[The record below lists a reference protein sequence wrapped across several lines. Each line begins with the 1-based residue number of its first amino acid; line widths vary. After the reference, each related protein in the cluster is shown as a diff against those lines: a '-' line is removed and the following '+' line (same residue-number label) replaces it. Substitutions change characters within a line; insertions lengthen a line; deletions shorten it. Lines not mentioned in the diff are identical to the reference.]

1 MKLEEFKKLNIPK
14 NPGVYFFKKNEDVLY
29 IGKATSLKDRVGSYF
44 GLDLISTRGPAL
56 LDMVTQS
63 TNIEWIETDSVLEAL
78 ILEAELIKKHQPKYN
93 TKEKDNKSFYMVGI
107 TDDTLPRVI
116 LIRARNITLKD
127 EIKKLNIKY
136 TFGPYPNGG
145 ALRDA
150 MRIIRRIFPYI
161 DGDSL
166 KKDNQEFYRQLGLTP
181 DTRENTVS
189 EAYQE
194 NIKHIRDFFAGK
206 KKKILVDLE
215 KKMYSAAKEQKFERA
230 SLIKKQIFALTHI
243 NDVALMKKEYFDTN
257 IGNTVRIESYDIAH
271 MSGKNMVGVMT
282 VVVGNQKVPSE
293 YKKFIIRGN
302 SGADDTKA
310 LREILERR
318 FNHEEWGISDVVVID
333 GGQAQL
339 NVGQQVLKE
348 LGKNIPVVSVLKD
361 ERHKPKDILGD
372 KVMVEKYKEQ
382 ILLSNAEAHRFA
394 ITFHREKRGKNFLTP

>member
-1 MKLEEFKKLNIPK
+1 MKSQEFKKLNIPK
-14 NPGVYFFKKNEDVLY
+14 NPGVYFFKKDQDILY

-44 GLDLISTRGPAL
+44 GVDLISTRGPAL

-63 TNIEWIETDSVLEAL
+63 TNIEWIETDSVIEAL

-107 TDDTLPRVI
+107 TDDVLPRVVM
-116 LIRARNITLKD
+116 IRARNITLKD

-150 MRIIRRIFPYI
+150 MKIIRRIFPYI

-189 EAYQE
+189 EAYKE

-206 KKKILVDLE
+206 KKKILIELE
-215 KKMYSAAKEQKFERA
+215 KKMYNAAKEQKFERA
-230 SLIKKQIFALTHI
+230 SLIKRQIFALTHI
-243 NDVALMKKEYFDTN
+243 NDVALMKKEYFDIN

-282 VVVGNQKVPSE
+282 VVMGNQKTPNE

-318 FNHEEWGISDVVVID
+318 FNHEEWGIPDVIVID

-372 KVMVEKYKEQ
+372 KETVEKYKEQ

>member
-1 MKLEEFKKLNIPK
+1 MKSQEFKKLNIPK
-14 NPGVYFFKKNEDVLY
+14 KPGVYFFKKDEEIIY

-44 GLDLISTRGPAL
+44 GADLISTRGPAL
-56 LDMVTQS
+56 VDMVTQS
-63 TNIEWIETDSVLEAL
+63 ISIEWIETDSVLEAL

-107 TDDTLPRVI
+107 TDDTLPRVV
-116 LIRARNITLKD
+116 LVRARNITLKE
-127 EIKKLNIKY
+127 EIKRLNIKY

-206 KKKILVDLE
+206 KKKILVELE
-215 KKMYSAAKEQKFERA
+215 KKMYSLAKQQKFERA
-230 SLIKKQIFALTHI
+230 SLVKKQIFALTHI

-282 VVVGNQKVPSE
+282 VVIGNQKAQNE

-302 SGADDTKA
+302 TGADDTKA

-318 FNHEEWGISDVVVID
+318 FNHEEWGIPDVVVID
-333 GGQAQL
+333 GGQAQIS
-339 NVGQQVLKE
+339 VGQQVLKE
-348 LGKNIPVVSVLKD
+348 LGKNISVVSVLKD

-372 KVMVEKYKEQ
+372 KQIIEKYKEQ

-394 ITFHREKRGKNFLTP
+394 ITFHREKRGKNFLNK

>member
-1 MKLEEFKKLNIPK
+1 VKSQEFKKLNIPK
-14 NPGVYFFKKNEDVLY
+14 NPGVYFFKKDNEILY

-44 GLDLISTRGPAL
+44 GADLISTRGPAL

-63 TNIEWIETDSVLEAL
+63 KNIEWIETDSVLEAL

-107 TDDTLPRVI
+107 TDDVLPRVI
-116 LIRARNITLKD
+116 MIRARNITLKD

-150 MRIIRRIFPYI
+150 MKIIRRIFPYI

-181 DTRENTVS
+181 DTRENTVN

-206 KKKILVDLE
+206 KKKILVELE

-243 NDVALMKKEYFDTN
+243 NDVALMKKEYFDVN
-257 IGNTVRIESYDIAH
+257 IGNSARIESYDIAH

-282 VVVGNQKVPSE
+282 VVLGSQKAPNE

-318 FNHEEWGISDVVVID
+318 FNHEEWGIPNVVVID
-333 GGQAQL
+333 GGQAQI

-372 KVMVEKYKEQ
+372 KGIVEKYKEQ

-394 ITFHREKRGKNFLTP
+394 ISFHREKRGKNFLTP

>member
-1 MKLEEFKKLNIPK
+1 MKSQEFKKLNIPK
-14 NPGVYFFKKNEDVLY
+14 KPGVYFFKKDEEIIY

-44 GLDLISTRGPAL
+44 GVDLISTRGPAL
-56 LDMVTQS
+56 VDMVTQS
-63 TNIEWIETDSVLEAL
+63 ISIEWIETDSVLEAL

-107 TDDTLPRVI
+107 TDDTLPRVV
-116 LIRARNITLKD
+116 LVRARNITLKE
-127 EIKKLNIKY
+127 EIKRLNIKY

-206 KKKILVDLE
+206 KKKILVELE
-215 KKMYSAAKEQKFERA
+215 KKMYSLAKEQKFERA
-230 SLIKKQIFALTHI
+230 SLVKRQIFALTHI

-282 VVVGNQKVPSE
+282 VVVGNQKAQNE

-302 SGADDTKA
+302 TGADDTKA

-318 FNHEEWGISDVVVID
+318 FNHEEWGIPDVVVID
-333 GGQAQL
+333 GGQAQI

-348 LGKNIPVVSVLKD
+348 LGKNIPVVAVLKD
-361 ERHKPKDILGD
+361 EKHKPKDILGD
-372 KVMVEKYKEQ
+372 KQIIEKYKEQ

>member
-1 MKLEEFKKLNIPK
+1 VKLQEFKKLNIPK
-14 NPGVYFFKKNEDVLY
+14 NPGVYLFKKDKEIIY

-44 GLDLISTRGPAL
+44 GADLISTRGPAL
-56 LDMVTQS
+56 VDMVTQS
-63 TNIEWIETDSVLEAL
+63 ISIEWIETDSVLEAL

-107 TDDTLPRVI
+107 TDDALPRVV
-116 LIRARNITLKD
+116 LVRARNITLKD

-206 KKKILVDLE
+206 KKKILFDLE
-215 KKMYSAAKEQKFERA
+215 KKMHSLAKEQKFERA
-230 SLIKKQIFALTHI
+230 SLIKRQIFALTHI
-243 NDVALMKKEYFDTN
+243 NDVALMKKEYFDTT
-257 IGNTVRIESYDIAH
+257 IGNSVRIESYDIAH

-282 VVVGNQKVPSE
+282 VVIGNQKAPNE

-302 SGADDTKA
+302 TGADDTKA

-318 FNHEEWGISDVVVID
+318 FNHEEWGIPDVVVID
-333 GGQAQL
+333 GGQAQISI
-339 NVGQQVLKE
+339 GQKVLKE

-361 ERHKPKDILGD
+361 ERHRPKDILGD
-372 KVMVEKYKEQ
+372 KQIVEKYKEQ

>member
-1 MKLEEFKKLNIPK
+1 MKLQEFKKLNIPK
-14 NPGVYFFKKNEDVLY
+14 NPGVYFFKKDESILY

-44 GLDLISTRGPAL
+44 GVDLISTRGPAL

-63 TNIEWIETDSVLEAL
+63 TNIEWIETDSVIEAL

-107 TDDTLPRVI
+107 TDDVLPRVVM
-116 LIRARNITLKD
+116 IRARNITLKD

-150 MRIIRRIFPYI
+150 MKIIRRIFPYI

-189 EAYQE
+189 EAYKE

-206 KKKILVDLE
+206 KKKILIELE
-215 KKMYSAAKEQKFERA
+215 KKMYNAAKEQKFERA
-230 SLIKKQIFALTHI
+230 SLIKRQIFALTHI
-243 NDVALMKKEYFDTN
+243 NDVALMKKEYFDIN

-282 VVVGNQKVPSE
+282 VVMGNQKTPNE

-318 FNHEEWGISDVVVID
+318 FNHEEWGIPDVIVID

-361 ERHKPKDILGD
+361 ERHRPKDILGN
-372 KVMVEKYKEQ
+372 KQIVEKYKEQ
-382 ILLSNAEAHRFA
+382 ILLSNSEAHRFA

>member
-1 MKLEEFKKLNIPK
+1 MKLQEFKKLNIPK
-14 NPGVYFFKKNEDVLY
+14 NPGVYFFKKDNEILY

-44 GLDLISTRGPAL
+44 GADLISTRGPAL

-63 TNIEWIETDSVLEAL
+63 KNIEWIETDSVLEAL

-107 TDDTLPRVI
+107 TDDVLPRVI
-116 LIRARNITLKD
+116 MIRARNITLKD

-150 MRIIRRIFPYI
+150 MKIIRRIFPYI

-206 KKKILVDLE
+206 KKKILVELE

-243 NDVALMKKEYFDTN
+243 NDVALMKKEYFDFN
-257 IGNTVRIESYDIAH
+257 IGNSARIESYDIAH
-271 MSGKNMVGVMT
+271 MSAKNMVGVMT
-282 VVVGNQKVPSE
+282 VVLGSQKAPNE

-318 FNHEEWGISDVVVID
+318 FNHEEWGIPDVVVID

-348 LGKNIPVVSVLKD
+348 LEKNIPVVSVLKD

-372 KVMVEKYKEQ
+372 KGIVEKYKEQ

>member
-1 MKLEEFKKLNIPK
+1 MKSQEFKKLNIPK
-14 NPGVYFFKKNEDVLY
+14 KPGVYFFKKDNEILY

-44 GLDLISTRGPAL
+44 GADLISTRGPAL

-63 TNIEWIETDSVLEAL
+63 KNIEWIETDSVLEAL

-107 TDDTLPRVI
+107 TDDVLPRVI
-116 LIRARNITLKD
+116 MIRARNITLKD

-150 MRIIRRIFPYI
+150 MKIIRRIFPYI

-181 DTRENTVS
+181 DTRENTVN

-206 KKKILVDLE
+206 KKKILVELE

-243 NDVALMKKEYFDTN
+243 NDVALMKKEYFDVN
-257 IGNTVRIESYDIAH
+257 IGNSARIESYDIAH

-282 VVVGNQKVPSE
+282 VVLGSQKAPNE

-318 FNHEEWGISDVVVID
+318 FNHEEWGIPNVVVID
-333 GGQAQL
+333 GGQAQI

-372 KVMVEKYKEQ
+372 KGIVEKYKEQ

-394 ITFHREKRGKNFLTP
+394 ISFHREKRGKNFLTP